1 MKEKKKSCWLFVHH
15 KLLWINTNSYMGI
28 WGEHGYHELKQQFAS
43 TWYDSQTV
51 ENTLKENLSHAST
64 DGDRQRFKGTSLTI
78 TPSGKCG
85 YVCKSIMGCKS
96 LRVDNNT
103 HKFHDNDLLAYFSK
117 DKKKL
122 GSFWNFVVFD
132 FIEWQ
137 PYINRFLIGLNYSN
151 KVLEI
156 QSAMV

>member
-1 MKEKKKSCWLFVHH
+1 M
-15 KLLWINTNSYMGI
+15 
-28 WGEHGYHELKQQFAS
+28 
-43 TWYDSQTV
+43 
-51 ENTLKENLSHAST
+51 ENTLKENLSHASP